1 MKDKIHYRMI
11 ILKNIMKGKMHF
23 ITFNEESNAIN
34 NQYAQCMKTFW
45 WQRAKWRTSTNV
57 QVVPWIFVR
66 WTWRIRPCEGI
77 SNDQPPVI
85 G

>member
-45 WQRAKWRTSTNV
+45 
-57 QVVPWIFVR
+57 
-66 WTWRIRPCEGI
+66 
-77 SNDQPPVI
+77 
-85 G
+85 